1 MIQNIKTD
9 THFWSDA
16 PYISWF
22 TYLFRFIQGKHIE
35 PTLLAK
41 SITMPPIQPSL
52 SPTGLAPSML
62 EYRFANEYSIF
73 FKNFFTDQSNT
84 SNNSLNDTILDIPI
98 STMKTY
104 IERQHW
110 IGAELRTTKKQLIGL
125 VISKDAG
132 ILNTSTTSTLTTS
145 SNHIPIRSI
154 AWLCV
159 HPEWRKKGITNCL
172 LRATYY
178 FSTQLKPGF
187 YAQLFRKEGFPV
199 GIPPILY
206 ETIYYRNRRKYGE
219 RLRLEE
225 IRSNDIQSKETNRNN
240 QIWKLSSPKNKIS
253 EVVTYRY
260 ISPKNTHYVLSI
272 QPTYECIKST
282 GEIIGEIVDW
292 SSSIDT
298 LQNNDLKIYTLESMI
313 DSLPFG
319 RVYVS
324 SLFPRLDTGWKV
336 AGSQAWYGF
345 HLDPGYPLP
354 KQIQA
359 SSI

>member
-1 MIQNIKTD
+1 MIQNSKPD
-9 THFWSDA
+9 EHFWSDA

-22 TYLFRFIQGKHIE
+22 TYLFRFIQGNRIE
-35 PTLLAK
+35 PSLLDESK
-41 SITMPPIQPSL
+41 TMPLIQPSI
-52 SPTGLAPSML
+52 SQTGLAPSML

-73 FKNFFTDQSNT
+73 LKNFFTDQSN
-84 SNNSLNDTILDIPI
+84 DTILEIPA

-104 IERQHW
+104 IERFHW
-110 IGAELRTTKKQLIGL
+110 IGAELRTPSKQLIGL

-132 ILNTSTTSTLTTS
+132 ILKTTSTTGTTS
-145 SNHIPIRSI
+145 TTATTTSIPVRSI

-159 HPEWRKKGITNCL
+159 HPEWRKKGITNSL
-172 LRATYY
+172 LRATYF

-199 GIPPILY
+199 AIPPILY

-219 RLRLEE
+219 RLHIEE
-225 IRSNDIQSKETNRNN
+225 INPCDVEKLESHNDSK
-240 QIWKLSSPKNKIS
+240 IWKLSSPKTKIN

-260 ISPKNTHYVLSI
+260 ISPKNTHYILSI

-282 GEIIGEIVDW
+282 GEIIGEIIDW

-298 LQNNDLKIYTLESMI
+298 PQTNDLKTYTLESMI

-324 SLFPRLDTGWKV
+324 SLFPRLDTGWKL
-336 AGSQAWYGF
+336 AGSQGWYGF

-354 KQIQA
+354 KQIKA
-359 SSI
+359 YSI

>member
-1 MIQNIKTD
+1 MIQNTKSD
-9 THFWSDA
+9 GHFWSDA

-22 TYLFRFIQGKHIE
+22 TYLFRFIQGNRIE
-35 PTLLAK
+35 PTLLPGSK
-41 SITMPPIQPSL
+41 TMPLIQPVISA
-52 SPTGLAPSML
+52 TGLAPSML
-62 EYRFANEYSIF
+62 EYRFANEYSVF
-73 FKNFFTDQSNT
+73 FKNFFTDQSND
-84 SNNSLNDTILDIPI
+84 SNDTILDIPP

-104 IERQHW
+104 IERFHW
-110 IGAELRTTKKQLIGL
+110 IGAELRTPSKQLIGL

-132 ILNTSTTSTLTTS
+132 ILSTS
-145 SNHIPIRSI
+145 SPSSPTSLTSSIPVRSI

-159 HPEWRKKGITNCL
+159 HPEWRKKGITNSL
-172 LRATYY
+172 LRATYF
-178 FSTQLKPGF
+178 FSSQLKPGF

-199 GIPPILY
+199 SIPPILY

-219 RLRLEE
+219 RLHIEE
-225 IRSNDIQSKETNRNN
+225 VNSCDIQTQHDSKV
-240 QIWKLSSPKNKIS
+240 WKLSTPTSKIN

-260 ISPKNTHYVLSI
+260 ISPKNTHYILSI
-272 QPTYECIKST
+272 QPTYECIKTT
-282 GEIIGEIVDW
+282 GEIIGEIVHW

-298 LQNNDLKIYTLESMI
+298 PQTNDLKTYTLESMI

-319 RVYVS
+319 RVYVT

-354 KQIQA
+354 KQIQ
-359 SSI
+359 SYSI